1 MTQPENSAQRP
12 IVSPADAPYQI
23 VVYLEIVVAA
33 VRLSGTANAVPLP
46 LVTAGNA
53 ALTAAVSFSASARC
67 CFLTCSGVS
76 GISVL
81 PLRSF
86 VK

>member
-1 MTQPENSAQRP
+1 
-12 IVSPADAPYQI
+12 
-23 VVYLEIVVAA
+23 
-33 VRLSGTANAVPLP
+33 
-46 LVTAGNA
+46 
-53 ALTAAVSFSASARC
+53 LTAAVSFSASARC